1 MSDASKS
8 LLKVDDIHVYYGSI
22 HAIKG
27 ISFEVHEG
35 EIVTLIGANGA
46 GKSTT
51 LNTVSGLLKP
61 RSGMIMFDGKGI
73 VGVGASRIVGLG
85 MALCPEGRRVF
96 QQMTVRENLEMGGF
110 TRPKDE
116 IPASLEDVFMRF
128 PRLKEREKQ
137 VAGTLSGGEQQ
148 MLAVG
153 RAMMARP
160 KLLMMDEPS
169 LGLAPLVVRDIFA
182 IIRELKSEGITILL
196 IEQNAN
202 AALRCA
208 DQAYVLETGRITMSG
223 TGAQLLADQRVR
235 DAYLGSA
242 AR

>member
-1 MSDASKS
+1 MSEANVAKS

-27 ISFEVHEG
+27 ISFEVNEG

-61 RSGMIMFDGKGI
+61 RSGMITFEGKGI
-73 VGVGASRIVGLG
+73 VGIGASRIVGLG

-110 TRPKDE
+110 SRPKEE
-116 IPASLEDVFMRF
+116 IPGSLENVFQRF

-137 VAGTLSGGEQQ
+137 IAGTLSGGEQQ
-148 MLAVG
+148 MLA
-153 RAMMARP
+153 MARALMSKP
-160 KLLMMDEPS
+160 KLLMLDEPS
-169 LGLAPLVVRDIFA
+169 MGLAPILVEQIFDI
-182 IIRELKSEGITILL
+182 IKELHAAGTTILL
-196 IEQNAN
+196 VEQNAQM
-202 AALRCA
+202 ALSVA
-208 DQAYVLETGRITMSG
+208 DRAYVLETGTISMSG
-223 TGAQLLADQRVR
+223 PAQELLHDDAVR
-235 DAYLGSA
+235 KAYLGN
-242 AR
+242 